1 MKSAPRHRDFMGP
14 RGGGGDAW
22 GEQAPPFRNPPPCP
36 GRWGRLRRS
45 PPGLYATLVISGRS
59 THSPGRSPLLR
70 ATSSPPW
77 GCKGEASSPLPEP
90 PTLSGTLGAPS
101 AQPSGPV
108 REAGDLG
115 KIDSFARAEPIA
127 TRHVISALLRGCKGG
142 ASSPLPEPPT
152 LSGTL
157 GAPAALPSGPVRDAG
172 DLGKIDSFARAEPI
186 ATRHVISAL
195 LRGCKGGASSPLP
208 EPPTLSGTLG
218 APSAQ
223 PSGPVREAGD
233 LGKIESFARAEPIAT
248 RHVISVLLLLRGR
261 EHAGAPAGPGWA
273 R

>member
-1 MKSAPRHRDFMGP
+1 MKSAPPDRDFMGP

-77 GCKGEASSPLPEP
+77 GCKGGASSPLPEP
-90 PTLSGTLGAPS
+90 PSLSGTLGAPS

-108 REAGDLG
+108 RD
-115 KIDSFARAEPIA
+115 
-127 TRHVISALLRGCKGG
+127 
-142 ASSPLPEPPT
+142 
-152 LSGTL
+152 
-157 GAPAALPSGPVRDAG
+157 
-172 DLGKIDSFARAEPI
+172 
-186 ATRHVISAL
+186 
-195 LRGCKGGASSPLP
+195 
-208 EPPTLSGTLG
+208 
-218 APSAQ
+218 
-223 PSGPVREAGD
+223 AGD

-248 RHVISVLLLLRGR
+248 RHVISALLLLRGR

-273 R
+273 RAACPWCR